1 MMLLSIIVPVY
12 NVEKYI
18 RPCIESIFNQGL
30 DEKCFEVIIIN
41 DGTKD
46 RSMEMIADII
56 SQHNNITVV
65 NQENQGLSVVRNNGI
80 ALAKGE
86 YILMPDSD
94 DLLIENSVPSILE
107 AALSTKADLA
117 VADFLNMTDEETEL
131 LKTHPPQQR
140 TIFEYK
146 EKTGEQLFLEDLDP
160 YYCYV
165 WRTLFRRE
173 FLIKN
178 NLKFVPGIYIQD
190 VPFTHECYLK
200 ANNCLRTS
208 WLLNI
213 YRRGH
218 ESATSSFNI
227 KKLEDFCVATAKTW
241 ELTHLEGLSPSIQWK
256 LREDVYTS
264 FSIIAW
270 ITSNQ
275 IKKASDRTAIFDFL
289 KQQAPD
295 LWFSNRKKQICI
307 SYLFKYTPHFYIHI
321 RHLYAVIIENHIR
334 PFFNHQLRKP
344 FPIR

>member
-1 MMLLSIIVPVY
+1 
-12 NVEKYI
+12 
-18 RPCIESIFNQGL
+18 
-30 DEKCFEVIIIN
+30 
-41 DGTKD
+41 
-46 RSMEMIADII
+46 MEMIADII

-94 DLLIENSVPSILE
+94 DLLIENSVPKLLE
-107 AALSTKADLA
+107 AALSTKADLI
-117 VADFLNMTDEETEL
+117 VADFMKMEDEEIEHIT
-131 LKTHPPQQR
+131 TNPPQQK
-140 TIFEYK
+140 TVFEYQ
-146 EKTGEQLFLEDLDP
+146 EKTGEQLFLEDLNP
-160 YYCYV
+160 HQCYV
-165 WRTLFRRE
+165 WRTMFRRE
-173 FLIKN
+173 FLIEN
-178 NLKFVPGIYIQD
+178 NITFYPGIYIQD
-190 VPFTHECYLK
+190 VPFTHECYIK
-200 ANNCLRTS
+200 AKKCLRTS

-213 YRRGH
+213 YRKGH